1 MFSGSNKIGLEVAL
15 DNLDIEAKV
24 KGIIAESL
32 CVDLADVNLKSN
44 LMKDLGAESID
55 FLDIMFRLEKEF
67 GIKIPQREVE
77 QNARGGLSPEE
88 FEIDSILQEKGAARL
103 RELLPEIPT
112 DQIHAGM
119 SLRELPMTFTVEVF
133 VNIVKRKLEGS
144 LWGQGVVEET
154 SSQVKETNL

>member
-1 MFSGSNKIGLEVAL
+1 MNSV
-15 DNLDIEAKV
+15 DIESKV
-24 KGIIAESL
+24 KSIIADSL
-32 CVDLADVNLKSN
+32 CVDLNEVNLKSN

-88 FEIDSILQEKGAARL
+88 FEVDSILQEKGAQRL
-103 RELLPEIPT
+103 RELLPEIPANE
-112 DQIHAGM
+112 IRAGM

-144 LWGQGVVEET
+144 LWGNTEVLNSDV
-154 SSQVKETNL
+154 SSGKDASL